1 MLHMW
6 TTFDE
11 SIEASVT
18 KVMSL
23 LLIMEQIDSGKL
35 SLSDKIP
42 FSCRFSLLFRSLLF
56 HISLNFSQYYHLV
69 AIIKK
74 KEKSKRKKK
83 KYYV

>member
-42 FSCRFSLLFRSLLF
+42 FSCRF
-56 HISLNFSQYYHLV
+56 
-69 AIIKK
+69 
-74 KEKSKRKKK
+74 
-83 KYYV
+83 